1 MNSTAQNHAQDIPPE
16 DPLDLQQ
23 VAVVIPML
31 NEEDSIGLVLDHL
44 PGVGRVVVSDNGST
58 DEGPRIAS
66 EKGAVVVHQP
76 ERGYGAAC
84 LKGMEFLA
92 GLENPPEI
100 VVFLD
105 GDFSDH
111 PEEIDL
117 LVSRIQRDGY
127 EFVIGSRTLGQ
138 REKGAMLFQAIFG
151 NRLACF
157 LMWLFWGV
165 RHTDLGPF
173 RAIRYKSLTELQMT
187 DRNFGWTIEMQI
199 KAAERKLRTTE
210 VPVSY
215 RCRIGTS
222 KISGTILGSIRAGY
236 KILYTIFRYR
246 FLPRSNYG

>member
-1 MNSTAQNHAQDIPPE
+1 
-16 DPLDLQQ
+16 
-23 VAVVIPML
+23 ML
-31 NEEDSIGLVLDHL
+31 NEEESIGLVLENL
-44 PGVGRVVVSDNGST
+44 PPVREVVVCDNGSSDNSPQIVT
-58 DEGPRIAS
+58 S
-66 EKGAVVVHQP
+66 LGATLVKEP

-84 LKGMEFLA
+84 LKGMEYIAQLVD
-92 GLENPPEI
+92 PPEI

-111 PEEIDL
+111 PEEIRL
-117 LVSRIQRDGY
+117 LVGKIQHEGFDFVVGSRIKGN
-127 EFVIGSRTLGQ
+127 

-151 NRLACF
+151 NKLACF

-165 RHTDLGPF
+165 RHSDLGPF
-173 RAIRYKSLTELQMT
+173 RAIRYDALCSLQMS

-199 KAAERKLRTTE
+199 KAAEQRLKTTE

-222 KISGTILGSIRAGY
+222 KISGTIMGSIKAGY

-246 FLPRSNYG
+246 FLPRPKSQ